1 MNLQINGPDDGLC
14 YVFAHGAGAD
24 KDSAF
29 MQQVSAGLAQQGI
42 RVVRFN
48 FPYMDKRLQDG
59 KKRPPDRAPKLI
71 DAYIDVIAQLDCPV
85 VIGGKSMGGRMASL
99 LVNDERA
106 QNLDIKGIT
115 CLGFPFHAPGK
126 EPGERIDHLLAMPKP
141 MLIVQGTRDAMGTQQ
156 EVAGYQL
163 SSNIEFKWLED
174 GNHDLKPRVKSGLT
188 HEQHIESAITAV
200 AEFVKKLVN

>member
-1 MNLQINGPDDGLC
+1 MNLQITGPDNGPC

-24 KDSAF
+24 KSSDF
-29 MQQVSAGLAQQGI
+29 MEQVSAGLIERGI

-71 DAYIDVIAQLDCPV
+71 DAYIDVVTALKCPV

-99 LVNDERA
+99 LASDERA
-106 QNLDIKGIT
+106 VDLDIKGIA

-126 EPGERIDHLLAMPKP
+126 EPGERIDHLADMTKP
-141 MLIVQGTRDAMGTQQ
+141 LLIVQGTRDAMGAQ
-156 EVAGYQL
+156 EEVSDYPL
-163 SSNIEFKWLED
+163 SPNIELKWLED

-188 HEQHIESAITAV
+188 HEQHIESAIEVV
-200 AEFVKKLVN
+200 AEFVKKLVK